1 MSAHTPARILVV
13 DDMPASLRLV
23 CDRLEHAGYAAQ
35 GVASG
40 AQALV
45 AAVERAP
52 DLVLLDVVMPGMDG
66 FEVCRALRR
75 LPSFAAVP
83 IVMLTSLE
91 ASDERVRALDAG
103 ADDFVSKPVVA
114 AELLARVRS
123 LLRVKTLYD
132 TVARQREELARWS
145 ATLEQRVQQELAR
158 SERLSRLT
166 RFFSPRL
173 AARLVAETGD
183 DPLRSHRGEV
193 SVLFADL
200 RGFTAFADAAEPR
213 QVMAMLAQFHAAMGA
228 LIFEAE
234 GTLERFTG
242 DGMMV
247 FFNDPDP
254 LPDHALRAVH
264 LAVAMQAA
272 MPPLLAQ
279 WPGLGGLAIGISR
292 GPATLGAV
300 GFAHR
305 VDYAAIGPVTNRA
318 ARLCAQARGGEV
330 LVCEAVQG
338 DLAGRVACE
347 PLPPLE
353 LKGFAQPVAALRVTT
368 SAAAGAAGGSAGAP
382 P

>member
-1 MSAHTPARILVV
+1 MNEATAARILVV

-23 CDRLEHAGYAAQ
+23 CDRLARAGHSVQ
-35 GVASG
+35 GVDSG
-40 AQALV
+40 AQALA
-45 AAVERAP
+45 AAVGWTP

-75 LPSFAAVP
+75 LPGFAAVP

-123 LLRVKTLYD
+123 LLRVKALYD
-132 TVARQREELARWS
+132 TVAQQREELARWS

-200 RGFTAFADAAEPR
+200 RGFTAFADAADPE
-213 QVMAMLAQFHAAMGA
+213 QVMAMLARFHAAMGA
-228 LIFEAE
+228 LILEAE

-254 LPDHALRAVH
+254 QPDHALRAVR

-279 WPGLGGLAIGISR
+279 WPGLGGLAIGIAR

-300 GFAHR
+300 GFRHR

-318 ARLCAQARGGEV
+318 ARICAEARGGEI
-330 LVCEAVQG
+330 LACEAVHA

-347 PLPPLE
+347 PLPPLD
-353 LKGFAQPVAALRVTT
+353 LKGFARPVAAWRVTT
-368 SAAAGAAGGSAGAP
+368 SAAADAAAGSGAARP
-382 P
+382 